1 MTKETKYIYDIPK
14 FNKKSSADN
23 TKEMLRRLDCADIDS
38 KIIHIAGTNGKGS
51 TCAYLGSILRE
62 AGYSVGIFTSPHL
75 VRLNERIVIDGASV
89 GDEEFEKTFEI
100 VRNVSEDMVSDGL
113 SHPSFFEFLF
123 GMAMYIFKRRNP
135 DYIILETGLGGRL
148 DATNVFSRP
157 ELTIITSIS
166 LDHTDILGD
175 SIDKIAYEKA
185 GILKQGV
192 PCVVFA
198 NDETAASVIEGI
210 AKQRKSP
217 VCRIERNDIRICD
230 ISDKRID
237 FCLKNSYYDSVCF
250 SIANRAVYQIY
261 NASTALVAAACLGV
275 RDMDVLQAGLMKM
288 HWIGRMQTIRRNFI
302 IDGAHNDDGIDNF
315 LESVARDGRESRAL
329 IFSCVSDKNYESV
342 IQKICNAKLFDC
354 FILTRLADRRGLD
367 TGMMKACFTGEC
379 REHIEIIEKV
389 SDACDRALVYI
400 EQGKTVYAAGSL
412 YLVGEILSQTGLV
425 QKEE

>member
-175 SIDKIAYEKA
+175 SIDKIAY
-185 GILKQGV
+185 
-192 PCVVFA
+192 
-198 NDETAASVIEGI
+198 
-210 AKQRKSP
+210 
-217 VCRIERNDIRICD
+217 
-230 ISDKRID
+230 
-237 FCLKNSYYDSVCF
+237 
-250 SIANRAVYQIY
+250 
-261 NASTALVAAACLGV
+261 
-275 RDMDVLQAGLMKM
+275 
-288 HWIGRMQTIRRNFI
+288 
-302 IDGAHNDDGIDNF
+302 
-315 LESVARDGRESRAL
+315 
-329 IFSCVSDKNYESV
+329 
-342 IQKICNAKLFDC
+342 
-354 FILTRLADRRGLD
+354 
-367 TGMMKACFTGEC
+367 
-379 REHIEIIEKV
+379 
-389 SDACDRALVYI
+389 
-400 EQGKTVYAAGSL
+400 
-412 YLVGEILSQTGLV
+412 
-425 QKEE
+425 

>member
-75 VRLNERIVIDGASV
+75 VRLNERIAIDGASV

-148 DATNVFSRP
+148 DATNVFSGP

-210 AKQRKSP
+210 AKQRQAP
-217 VCRIERNDIRICD
+217 VYRIERNDIRICD

-275 RDMDVLQAGLMKM
+275 RDMDVLRAGLMKM

-329 IFSCVSDKNYESV
+329 IFSCVSDKDYESV

-354 FILTRLADRRGLD
+354 FILTKLADRRGLD
-367 TGMMKACFTGEC
+367 TDTMKACFTGEC

>member
-75 VRLNERIVIDGASV
+75 VRLNERIAIDGASV

-148 DATNVFSRP
+148 DATNVFSGP

-210 AKQRKSP
+210 AKQRQAP
-217 VCRIERNDIRICD
+217 VYRIERNDIRICD

-275 RDMDVLQAGLMKM
+275 RDMDVLRAGLMKM

-329 IFSCVSDKNYESV
+329 IFSCVSDKDYESV